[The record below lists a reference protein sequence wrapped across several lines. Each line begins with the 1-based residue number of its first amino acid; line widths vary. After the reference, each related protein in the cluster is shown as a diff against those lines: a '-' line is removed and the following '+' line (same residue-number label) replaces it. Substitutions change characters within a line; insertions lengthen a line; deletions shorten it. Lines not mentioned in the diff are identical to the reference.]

1 MNDTIYQANHNHTN
15 HNHHRYHYHESQ
27 SHDFFHLHR
36 FLFHSCS
43 YFQEAEAINR
53 GSGGHRETE
62 FALHSRVRP
71 SLFNNLVTIVVII
84 GVFVS
89 IYFSEFIAKTYLTRS
104 SPIPPLCSITWQ
116 PLFSL
121 KMDLSL
127 ITEQGLV
134 ASLFLITW

>member
-71 SLFNNLVTIVVII
+71 SLFNNLVTII
-84 GVFVS
+84 
-89 IYFSEFIAKTYLTRS
+89 
-104 SPIPPLCSITWQ
+104 
-116 PLFSL
+116 
-121 KMDLSL
+121 L
-127 ITEQGLV
+127 IEMGLV
-134 ASLFLITW
+134 FDH